1 MDQGDSLTKADLA
14 AALPRIKREIVDE
27 IAEPS
32 ARTEIER
39 LRGLPGQTQELRL
52 RSLEGRQT
60 GIIERLANI
69 KERLLDLQ
77 FLRPSIA

>member
-52 RSLEGRQT
+52 RSLEGRQN